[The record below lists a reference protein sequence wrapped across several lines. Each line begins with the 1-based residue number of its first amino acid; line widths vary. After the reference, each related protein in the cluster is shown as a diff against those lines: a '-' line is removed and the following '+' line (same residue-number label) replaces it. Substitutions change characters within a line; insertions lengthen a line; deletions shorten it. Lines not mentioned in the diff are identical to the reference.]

1 MNTSKRIL
9 SGLLSLLLLAS
20 LVFAAIPV
28 FATEV
33 GVTEADS
40 TSTNNMMNVLLN
52 QNETPPEGFDPN
64 EEANPYGDG
73 KNEVIMMTKENELL
87 LWRGF
92 PNNNALDTFNFYENV
107 GENLYSGTTASNTWY
122 KSHDFNANYAS
133 AAAIRMKSTGRE
145 SYIAMLYVT
154 VQSSTGTAYLNVA
167 LRDAQQ
173 NPGSANDW
181 NYVNIY
187 KESIPWDIYAL
198 PHYAYKNFISMT
210 VGDFDGDGTDDI
222 AFTDVDMSVTVL
234 NLDEDVNGKPIVNG
248 SVNYQLETLL
258 DTEKVVANIFK
269 NNGDME
275 ERPIFSLA
283 SGNFDLDTKDELA
296 IAISSSDTDP
306 DDYYDFRSFT
316 TSVASIDEPLSSTAA
331 INKTQI
337 YTMQDASNANTDR
350 DYRVIYAGQI
360 ATGDMEGDGMD
371 EIIVA
376 GYPGTIHVNKNGKTS
391 DKYVLDQDT
400 YALSYVKID
409 SDGKLASGDI
419 TTCAMNEFI
428 LEGMW
433 ESNDVWVPLTVATAQ
448 LDGPSAPA
456 YVFVGGDIYSTY
468 TNQFTKVYTY
478 GWFAEDQT
486 GTDAYVENIA
496 VGQFNTNYKS
506 KEQFVFSIAMK
517 QTADTDYYYQ
527 LGIIGKNDLNYFD
540 NTNAITGKDY
550 WIDEEEGNVKPT
562 GSAFLIPIAVD
573 NDEDGLKTRFIGTS
587 YMYADPSVEVVIQAA
602 PYFEELGDWN
612 DQEGAT
618 SFSTTSGITLADTTG
633 VDLSVSLGAIFK
645 GEVGNATIGPTAE
658 VEIHAGITAAFN
670 WEWEHAH
677 TETYTTTFEAGPYD
691 IVVIKR
697 VPLINY
703 EYQLFDP
710 VTKTWSD
717 TEVMIVSAPQRP
729 SYYSLTIE
737 DYNEF
742 VEQYNKVYSGKYDGS
757 STVLYPITDDI
768 LPQDALGKPENYF
781 NTLRGG
787 VCLSKE
793 LYSLS
798 HSGGTTGS
806 EFVAGF
812 EETESFSAGGGI
824 SFEVS
829 KTVGVGFVFG
839 GGSAGWNFG
848 FELGGSDGDSETQIN
863 ETGTSGTV
871 ANIDKNAWMADGV
884 ERATLES
891 FNFNWQ
897 LAMWEHVLQKT
908 ADKDQKVPVIGYVI
922 TNVTRPNSCPDD
934 VYAAV
939 KGDQVKISWSPIK
952 QGDLVNNDLLVGYK
966 VFRSIDGGDKELI
979 AHLKVTTQPDGKQ
992 TLETLYTDN
1001 TTQIDDGKICSY
1013 SVAAVYSKRNGETY
1027 TSIAS
1032 DPSSVVW
1039 GVEGKSAY
1047 EIAKENGFQG
1057 TEDEWLESLKG
1068 EKGDKGDTGAQ
1079 GAAGKDGVD
1088 GKDGADGK
1096 NGVDGKDGVGV
1107 LSIVKTGS
1115 EGNVDTYT
1123 ITFTDGTTTTFTVT
1137 NGTAGVG
1144 IASVQINDQKHL
1156 MVTLTDGTVLDAGS
1170 VSTMSLVGT
1179 IIGSGEMLPY
1189 LLMIITLVVSIV
1201 WPIIVQKKGLFRK

>member
-20 LVFAAIPV
+20 LVFSAIPV

-33 GVTEADS
+33 GVNEADS

-52 QNETPPEGFDPN
+52 QNETPPEGFDPD

-87 LWRGF
+87 LWRSF
-92 PNNNALDTFNFYENV
+92 ADNKTLDVFNFYENV
-107 GENLYSGTTASNTWY
+107 DENLYSGTTASNTWY

-167 LRDAQQ
+167 LRDATQ
-173 NPGSANDW
+173 NPGQANDW

-187 KESIPWDIYAL
+187 RKSISWDIYEL
-198 PHYAYKNFISMT
+198 EHYNYKNFISMT

-234 NLDEDVNGKPIVNG
+234 NLDEDVNGKPILNG
-248 SVNYQLETLL
+248 SENYQLKTLL

-269 NNGDME
+269 NTSNMK

-316 TSVASIDEPLSSTAA
+316 TNVASIDEPLSSTAV
-331 INKTQI
+331 IHKTQI
-337 YTMQDASNANTDR
+337 YTMQDASTANTDR
-350 DYRVIYAGQI
+350 DYHVIYAGQI
-360 ATGDMEGDGMD
+360 ATGDMEGDGLD

-376 GYPGTIHVNKNGKTS
+376 GYSGTIHVNKYGETS
-391 DKYVLDQDT
+391 DKYVLDEDT
-400 YALSYVKID
+400 YALSYVKTG
-409 SDGKLASGDI
+409 SDGKLTSGNI
-419 TTCAMNEFI
+419 ISCEMNEFI

-448 LDGPSAPA
+448 LDGPFTPT
-456 YVFVGGDIYSTY
+456 YVFAGGDIYSSY
-468 TNQFTKVYTY
+468 GDQFTKVYTY

-527 LGIIGKNDLNYFD
+527 LGIIGKKDQTFFD

-562 GSAFLIPIAVD
+562 GTAFLIPIAVD

-633 VDLSVSLGAIFK
+633 VDLSLSLGAIFK
-645 GEVGNATIGPTAE
+645 GEVGNATVGPTAE

-742 VEQYNKVYSGKYDGS
+742 VEQYNKFYSGKYEGS

-768 LPQDALGKPENYF
+768 LPEDALGKPENYF

-787 VCLSKE
+787 VYLSKE
-793 LYSLS
+793 VYSLS

-806 EFVAGF
+806 EFVSGF

-871 ANIDKNAWMADGV
+871 ANIDKNAWMVDGV
-884 ERATLES
+884 ERATIES

-908 ADKDQKVPVIGYVI
+908 ADNDRKVPVIGYVI
-922 TNVTRPNSCPDD
+922 TNVTRPNSCPGD
-934 VYAAV
+934 VYAALN
-939 KGDQVKISWSPIK
+939 GNQVEISWNPV
-952 QGDLVNNDLLVGYK
+952 QRENVVNNELLVGYK

-979 AHLKVTTQPDGKQ
+979 AHLEVTDDQQIATQ
-992 TLETLYTDN
+992 YVDN
-1001 TTQIDDGKICSY
+1001 TTQIDNGKICSY
-1013 SVAAVYSKRNGETY
+1013 SVAAVYNKLNGETY

-1039 GVEGKSAY
+1039 GVE
-1047 EIAKENGFQG
+1047 
-1057 TEDEWLESLKG
+1057 
-1068 EKGDKGDTGAQ
+1068 
-1079 GAAGKDGVD
+1079 
-1088 GKDGADGK
+1088 K
-1096 NGVDGKDGVGV
+1096 N
-1107 LSIVKTGS
+1107 
-1115 EGNVDTYT
+1115 
-1123 ITFTDGTTTTFTVT
+1123 
-1137 NGTAGVG
+1137 G
-1144 IASVQINDQKHL
+1144 IASVQINDQMHI

-1170 VSTMSLVGT
+1170 VLKMPLTGT
-1179 IIGSGEMLPY
+1179 VVGSGEMLPY
-1189 LLMIITLVVSIV
+1189 LLMIIILVVSIG

>member
-1 MNTSKRIL
+1 MNTVKRIL
-9 SGLLSLLLLAS
+9 SSLLSLLLITS
-20 LVFAAIPV
+20 LVFTAMPAQV
-28 FATEV
+28 FATE
-33 GVTEADS
+33 EDSSSANS
-40 TSTNNMMNVLLN
+40 TSTNNMMNMLLN
-52 QNETPPEGFDPN
+52 QNQTSPEGYDPN
-64 EEANPYGDG
+64 EEANPYGNG
-73 KNEVIMMTKENELL
+73 KNEVIMMTTENELL
-87 LWRGF
+87 LWRSF
-92 PNNNALDTFNFYENV
+92 PNKNALDTFNFYENV
-107 GENLYSGTTASNTWY
+107 GANLYSGTAASNKWDQ
-122 KSHDFNANYAS
+122 SHDFNANYAS
-133 AAAIRMKSTGRE
+133 AAALRMKSTGRE

-154 VQSSTGTAYLNVA
+154 VDSAGKADLVVA
-167 LRDAQQ
+167 LRDATQ
-173 NPGSANDW
+173 NPSSKNSW
-181 NYVNIY
+181 NYSCIY
-187 KESIPWDIYAL
+187 SKQIPWDIYEL
-198 PHYAYKNFISMT
+198 EHYNYKNFISMT

-234 NLDEDVNGKPIVNG
+234 NLDEDGSGKPVLNG
-248 SVNYQLETLL
+248 SVNYQLKTLL

-269 NNGDME
+269 NSNNME

-296 IAISSSDTDP
+296 IAISASDTDP

-316 TSVASIDEPLSSTAA
+316 TSVASIDEPLSSTAT

-337 YTMQDASNANTDR
+337 YATQDASGATAAR
-350 DYRVIYAGQI
+350 DHRVIYTGQI
-360 ATGDMEGDGMD
+360 ATGDMESDGVD

-376 GYPGTIHVNKNGKTS
+376 GYTGTIHVDKNGRTS
-391 DKYVLDQDT
+391 DKFVLDEDT
-400 YALSYVKID
+400 YALSCVK
-409 SDGKLASGDI
+409 SGSGGKLISGNI
-419 TTCAMNEFI
+419 TTCEMNEFTS
-428 LEGMW
+428 EGMW
-433 ESNDVWVPLTVATAQ
+433 ESNDVWVPMTVATAR
-448 LDGPSAPA
+448 LDGPFTPA
-456 YVFVGGDIYSTY
+456 YVFVGGDIYSFY
-468 TNQFTKVYTY
+468 ADQFQNVHSY
-478 GWFAEDQT
+478 GWFADEHA
-486 GTDAYVENIA
+486 GTDAYVESIA

-517 QTADTDYYYQ
+517 QTSDTDYYYE
-527 LGIIGKNDLNYFD
+527 LGIIGKEDDTYFD
-540 NTNAITGKDY
+540 NTKSIVGKDY
-550 WIDEEEGNVKPT
+550 WIDEEEGNAKPT
-562 GSAFLIPIAVD
+562 GSAFLIPVAVD
-573 NDEDGLKTRFIGTS
+573 NDEDGLKARYIGTS

-602 PYFEELGDWN
+602 PYFGELGDWN
-612 DQEGAT
+612 DQQGGT

-633 VDLSVSLGAIFK
+633 VDLSVSVGAIFK
-645 GEVGNATIGPTAE
+645 VDSGSATIGPFAE
-658 VEIHAGITAAFN
+658 VEINAGITAAFN

-710 VTKTWSD
+710 ATKTWSD
-717 TEVMIVSAPQRP
+717 EEVMIVSAPQRP
-729 SYYSLTIE
+729 SYYSLTVD

-781 NTLRGG
+781 SALNGG
-787 VCLSKE
+787 VYLSKE
-793 LYSLS
+793 LYALS

-806 EFVAGF
+806 EFVSGF
-812 EETESFSAGGGI
+812 EETESFTSGGSV

-829 KTVGVGFVFG
+829 KTIGVGFVFG
-839 GGSAGWNFG
+839 GGSAGWSWG
-848 FELGGSDGDSETQIN
+848 FEVGGSDGDSETQIN

-884 ERATLES
+884 ESATIES

-908 ADKDQKVPVIGYVI
+908 ADKDHKIPVIGYVI

-939 KGDQVKISWSPIK
+939 KDDQVEISWNPIK
-952 QGDLVNNDLLVGYK
+952 QEDVVNNDLLVGYK

-979 AHLKVTTQPDGKQ
+979 AELKVTTQPDGKQ

-1013 SVAAVYSKRNGETY
+1013 SVAAVYNKLNGETY

-1047 EIAKENGFQG
+1047 EIAQENGFQG
-1057 TEDEWLESLKG
+1057 TEEEWLESL
-1068 EKGDKGDTGAQ
+1068 KGDKGDTGAQ

-1123 ITFTDGTTTTFTVT
+1123 ITLTDGTTTTFTVT

-1144 IASVQINDQKHL
+1144 IASVQINDQMHL

-1170 VSTMSLVGT
+1170 VSNMPLTGT
-1179 IIGSGEMLPY
+1179 VVGSGEMLPY
-1189 LLMIITLVVSIV
+1189 LLMIIILVVSIG

>member
-1 MNTSKRIL
+1 MNTSKRII
-9 SGLLSLLLLAS
+9 SGLLSLFLIAV
-20 LVFAAIPV
+20 LVLTATPWQAFAI
-28 FATEV
+28 
-33 GVTEADS
+33 EADS
-40 TSTNNMMNVLLN
+40 TSTNNMMNVLLD
-52 QNETPPEGFDPN
+52 QNKTPPEGFDPN

-87 LWRGF
+87 LWRSF
-92 PNNNALDTFNFYENV
+92 EDDALDTFNFYENV
-107 GENLYSGTTASNTWY
+107 GENLYSGTTAGNTWY
-122 KSHDFNANYAS
+122 TSHDFDANYAS

-154 VQSSTGTAYLNVA
+154 VQSNTGAAYLNVA
-167 LRDAQQ
+167 LRNAPE

-187 KESIPWDIYAL
+187 RKRISWDIYAL
-198 PHYAYKNFISMT
+198 DHYAYKNFISMT

-234 NLDEDVNGKPIVNG
+234 NLDEDVNGKPVLNG
-248 SVNYQLETLL
+248 SVNYQLKTLL

-269 NNGDME
+269 NIGDME

-283 SGNFDLDTKDELA
+283 SGNFDPDIKDELA

-337 YTMQDASNANTDR
+337 YTMQDASATNTDR
-350 DYRVIYAGQI
+350 DYHVIYAGQI
-360 ATGDMEGDGMD
+360 ATGDMEGDGLD

-376 GYPGTIHVNKNGKTS
+376 GYSGTIHVDKYGQTS
-391 DKYVLDQDT
+391 DKYVLDEDT
-400 YALSYVKID
+400 YALSYVKIGG
-409 SDGKLASGDI
+409 DGNLVSSNI

-428 LEGMW
+428 AEGMW

-448 LDGPSAPA
+448 LDGPFTPA
-456 YVFVGGDIYSTY
+456 YVFAGGDIYSFCGD
-468 TNQFTKVYTY
+468 QFTKIHTY
-478 GWFAEDQT
+478 GWFAEEHD

-517 QTADTDYYYQ
+517 QSSDTDYYYE
-527 LGIIGKNDLNYFD
+527 LGIIGKNDQTFFD
-540 NTNAITGKDY
+540 NTNAITGQDY
-550 WIDEEEGNVKPT
+550 WIDAEEGNVEPT
-562 GSAFLIPIAVD
+562 GTAFLIPVAVD
-573 NDEDGLKTRFIGTS
+573 SDEDGLKTRFIGTS

-612 DQEGAT
+612 DQQGGT

-633 VDLSVSLGAIFK
+633 VDLSVSAGIIAK
-645 GEVGNATIGPTAE
+645 GEAGGSIGPFAE
-658 VEIHAGITAAFN
+658 VEVNAGITAEFN

-710 VTKTWSD
+710 VTQTWSD
-717 TEVMIVSAPQRP
+717 EEVMIVSAPQRP
-729 SYYSLTIE
+729 SYYSLTVE

-742 VEQYNKVYSGKYDGS
+742 VEQYNKVYSGKYDGPA
-757 STVLYPITDDI
+757 TVLYPITDDI
-768 LPQDALGKPENYF
+768 LPQNALGKPENYF
-781 NTLRGG
+781 NALNGG
-787 VCLSKE
+787 VYLSKE

-806 EFVAGF
+806 EFASGF
-812 EETESFSAGGGI
+812 EETESFSSGGGV

-829 KTVGVGFVFG
+829 KLVGADFVFG
-839 GGSAGWNFG
+839 GGSLGWNWG

-863 ETGTSGTV
+863 ETGTGGTV

-884 ERATLES
+884 ERATVES

-908 ADKDQKVPVIGYVI
+908 ADNDQKVPVIGYVI

-934 VYAAV
+934 VYATV
-939 KGDQVKISWSPIK
+939 KDDQVNISWSPIK
-952 QGDLVNNDLLVGYK
+952 QEDLVNSDLLVGYK

-992 TLETLYTDN
+992 TLETMYTDN

-1013 SVAAVYSKRNGETY
+1013 SIAAVYNKLNGETY

-1047 EIAKENGFQG
+1047 EIAKEKGFQG
-1057 TEDEWLESLKG
+1057 TEDEWLESI
-1068 EKGDKGDTGAQ
+1068 KGDKGDAGAQ
-1079 GAAGKDGVD
+1079 GTAGKDGVD
-1088 GKDGADGK
+1088 GN
-1096 NGVDGKDGVGV
+1096 NGLDGKDGVGV

-1123 ITFTDGTTTTFTVT
+1123 ITLTDGTTTTFTVT

-1144 IASVQINDQKHL
+1144 IASVQINDQMHL

-1170 VSTMSLVGT
+1170 VSYMPLTGSTV
-1179 IIGSGEMLPY
+1179 GSGEMLPY
-1189 LLMIITLVVSIV
+1189 LLMIIILVVSIG